1 MRLKYAS
8 IVQIE
13 NVDKL
18 QRVEYLTEQGMHTD
32 QAVWLIEGERM

>member
-13 NVDKL
+13 NVVTL
-18 QRVEYLTEQGMHTD
+18 QRDEYLIKSEMCTD
-32 QAVWLIEGERM
+32 QAVRL